1 MESFFLI
8 YFLQQISVEFFFRM
22 HFFLE
27 MEAKTLFHTNIEFNF
42 LEEIFFHTYF
52 YLEIIEK
59 LLLHTNIEFIL

>member
-8 YFLQQISVEFFFRM
+8 YFLQQISIEIFFRT

-27 MEAKTLFHTNIEFNF
+27 MEAKTLFHINIEFNF

>member
-8 YFLQQISVEFFFRM
+8 YFLQQISGEFFFRM

-42 LEEIFFHTYF
+42 LEKIFFHIHF

-59 LLLHTNIEFIL
+59 LLLHINIEFIL

>member
-8 YFLQQISVEFFFRM
+8 YFLQQIHVGIFFRIY
-22 HFFLE
+22 FFLE
-27 MEAKTLFHTNIEFNF
+27 IEAKNLFYTNIEFNF
-42 LEEIFFHTYF
+42 LEEIFFHTHF

>member
-8 YFLQQISVEFFFRM
+8 YFLQQISIEIFFRT

-27 MEAKTLFHTNIEFNF
+27 MEAKTLLYINIEFNF
-42 LEEIFFHTYF
+42 IEEIFFHTYF

>member
-42 LEEIFFHTYF
+42 
-52 YLEIIEK
+52 
-59 LLLHTNIEFIL
+59 

>member
-8 YFLQQISVEFFFRM
+8 YFLQQIHVG
-22 HFFLE
+22 
-27 MEAKTLFHTNIEFNF
+27 
-42 LEEIFFHTYF
+42 IFFHTHF

>member
-8 YFLQQISVEFFFRM
+8 YFLQQISIEIFFRTY
-22 HFFLE
+22 FFLE
-27 MEAKTLFHTNIEFNF
+27 MEAKTLLHTNIEFNF
-42 LEEIFFHTYF
+42 LEEIFFHTHF